1 MGQPAALGAGTSP
14 GGGKVR
20 RVARREAAIEIAAA
34 VRAFVCGRR
43 LHFCPRRA
51 GLSPGLSERCAGA
64 AARSGVARAAMG
76 AAARERQPGGSLM
89 NAPCSCRAQSEG
101 ETEKRCDLLPPS
113 RGS

>member
-1 MGQPAALGAGTSP
+1 MRSQRRCALLSAGAGFIS
-14 GGGKVR
+14 
-20 RVARREAAIEIAAA
+20 AS
-34 VRAFVCGRR
+34 
-43 LHFCPRRA
+43 CPRRA

-89 NAPCSCRAQSEG
+89 NAPCSCGAQSEG